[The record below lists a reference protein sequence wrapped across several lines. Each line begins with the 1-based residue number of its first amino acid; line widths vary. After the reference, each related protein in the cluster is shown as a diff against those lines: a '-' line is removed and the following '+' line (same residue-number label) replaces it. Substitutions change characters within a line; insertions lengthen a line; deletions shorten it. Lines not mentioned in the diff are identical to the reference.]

1 MTIVTESVTAK
12 EEDLTAVRDILRNG
26 NDLQPRH
33 LIAVLQQ
40 VQEVYGYLPENALEE
55 ISFGLK
61 VPLARIYGVCTF
73 YSQFRM
79 APLGKHII
87 KVCDGTACHVRG
99 SNDLLEELKSLLG
112 INPGET
118 TEDGLFSFE
127 TVMCIGACGLAPV
140 IMVGDETYGKL
151 TSSKLSEVIDSY
163 RNLKD

>member
-1 MTIVTESVTAK
+1 MTPVTTTTPVQA
-12 EEDLTAVRDILRNG
+12 EDLSAVRDILRSG
-26 NDLQPRH
+26 TDLQPRH

-40 VQEVYGYLPENALEE
+40 VQGVYGYLPENVLEE

-61 VPLARIYGVCTF
+61 VPLARVYGVCTF
-73 YSQFRM
+73 YSQFHM
-79 APLGKHII
+79 KPLGKYII

-99 SNDLLEELKSLLG
+99 SNDLLEELKSQLG

-118 TEDGLFSFE
+118 TEDGIFSFE

-140 IMVGDETYGKL
+140 IMVGEETYGKL
-151 TSSKLSEVIDSY
+151 TPGKLSEVIDSY